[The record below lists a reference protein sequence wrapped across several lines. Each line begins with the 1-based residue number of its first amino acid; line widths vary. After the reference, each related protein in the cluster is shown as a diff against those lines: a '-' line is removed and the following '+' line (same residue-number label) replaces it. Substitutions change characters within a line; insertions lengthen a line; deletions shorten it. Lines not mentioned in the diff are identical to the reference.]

1 MLRWLLPCL
10 IATAAA
16 STVASAAEPAWAP
29 LPDPYG
35 LGQRLVMIEELHR
48 MRVVVPEGTSDAHVR
63 ELYRDAIT
71 RAAGPP
77 QMTDVPPALSDGPID
92 ERARQ
97 QDALAR
103 QRRVLKERYG
113 VEAPAEYGEAE
124 LNAQLAKHAQH
135 ADERTQE
142 EVARLA
148 EAERRRTAGEVVDAA
163 LVLKTDGP
171 SGMTWVLPRLA
182 ETYELRGSPY
192 LACVFRRGR
201 DGSVGPL
208 QVRLVVF
215 LPGPPSGEPK
225 ITLSA
230 SDLSMPL
237 SDFALTAVAT
247 PHGRFRAE
255 AEVVLKTNGTIA
267 ALQRVIDQDDPRV
280 EYRFGARQ
288 FVVPIDDEQRQAVQ
302 KMVTAYMAAR

>member
-1 MLRWLLPCL
+1 MLRYLLPCL
-10 IATAAA
+10 IAATAA
-16 STVASAAEPAWAP
+16 STAEPTWVT

-35 LGQRLVMIEELHR
+35 LGQRLVTIEQLRR
-48 MRVVVPEGTSDAHVR
+48 MHMPVPEGANDKHLR

-77 QMTDVPPALSDGPID
+77 TLPGAPPILIDGIVN
-92 ERARQ
+92 EEARR

-103 QRRVLKERYG
+103 QRRVLKQRYG
-113 VEAPAEYGEAE
+113 VDAPAEFGEAE
-124 LNAQLAKHAQH
+124 LNALLAKHAQH
-135 ADERTQE
+135 ADERIQE

-148 EAERRRTAGEVVDAA
+148 ETERQRTAGELVDPS
-163 LVLKTDGP
+163 LMVKTDVP
-171 SGMTWVLPRLA
+171 SGMTWVLPRLV
-182 ETYELRGSPY
+182 ETYEARCSPY
-192 LACVFRRGR
+192 LACVFGRNR

-230 SDLSMPL
+230 CDLSMPL
-237 SDFALTAVAT
+237 THFALTAVAA
-247 PHGRFRAE
+247 PQGPFRAE
-255 AEVVLKTNGTIA
+255 AEIVLKSDGTIA
-267 ALQRVIDQDDPRV
+267 ALKRVIDQDDPRV

-288 FVVPIDDEQRQAVQ
+288 FVVPIDDEQRHAVQ
-302 KMVTAYMAAR
+302 KVMAAYAAAR

>member
-16 STVASAAEPAWAP
+16 TASAAEPAWVP

-35 LGQRLVMIEELHR
+35 LGQRLVTIEELHR

-77 QMTDVPPALSDGPID
+77 PSPVVPPALIDGPID
-92 ERARQ
+92 EQARR
-97 QDALAR
+97 QDALTR

-113 VEAPAEYGEAE
+113 VEAPAEYGETE
-124 LNAQLAKHAQH
+124 LNALLAKHAQE
-135 ADERTQE
+135 ADERAQE
-142 EVARLA
+142 AVAQLA
-148 EAERRRTAGEVVDAA
+148 ETERRRTAGELVDPTLVV
-163 LVLKTDGP
+163 KTDGP
-171 SGMTWVLPRLA
+171 SGMSWVMPRLV
-182 ETYELRGSPY
+182 ETFEKRRSPY
-192 LACVFRRGR
+192 LACLFGRNR

-225 ITLSA
+225 LTLRA

-237 SDFALTAVAT
+237 ADFELTAA
-247 PHGRFRAE
+247 PAPEGQFRAE
-255 AEVVLKTNGTIA
+255 AEIVLKTNSTIA

-280 EYRFGARQ
+280 EYRFGNRQ
-288 FVVPIDDEQRQAVQ
+288 FMVPIDDEQRQAVQ
-302 KMVTAYMAAR
+302 KMMAAYAAAR